1 VIAGGAKICDQ
12 RRVVMKAYLF
22 VVALAVSACGKQND
36 AKLIQHEVVTLVK
49 YYQPKLDALDARIQ
63 AIFKRGTTIPGNL
76 PGIEEV
82 GRRLQEA
89 RDTLVQLRTAVAP
102 GPDQKSAVEKQADT
116 AAKENRISELQK
128 LTHDLELQLDRGV
141 TIINANLDTVE
152 AWIAQYDSKTLAMVA
167 RGGEETGAP
176 QTQSTPA
183 TGQPPAATDPGAPAG
198 GAAAPTAGA
207 APPAAPAQ
215 AEPKAKAPEKA
226 AAPAAQPKAPAT
238 QPTAPATQPK
248 APATQPKAP
257 ATQPKQPAPAAPA
270 NP

>member
-1 VIAGGAKICDQ
+1 
-12 RRVVMKAYLF
+12 MKAYLF

-89 RDTLVQLRTAVAP
+89 RDTLVQLRTAIAP
-102 GPDQKSAVEKQADT
+102 GPDQKSAVEKQAET

-128 LTHDLELQLDRGV
+128 LEHDLELQLDRGV

-167 RGGEETGAP
+167 RGGEETGVPA
-176 QTQSTPA
+176 TQSAPA
-183 TGQPPAATDPGAPAG
+183 TGQPPAATDPGAPAA
-198 GAAAPTAGA
+198 GAAAPTGGA
-207 APPAAPAQ
+207 APTAAPTQ

-226 AAPAAQPKAPAT
+226 AAPAAQPKAPA
-238 QPTAPATQPK
+238 APK

-257 ATQPKQPAPAAPA
+257 SAQPKQPAPAAPA

>member
-1 VIAGGAKICDQ
+1 
-12 RRVVMKAYLF
+12 MKAYLL
-22 VVALAVSACGKQND
+22 VVALAVSGCGKKND
-36 AKLIQHEVVTLVK
+36 AHLLQHEVVTLVK

-89 RDTLVQLRTAVAP
+89 RDTLVQLRTAIAP
-102 GPDQKSAVEKQADT
+102 GPDQKSAVEKQAET
-116 AAKENRISELQK
+116 AVKENRVSELQK
-128 LTHDLELQLDRGV
+128 LAHDVELQLDRGV

-152 AWIAQYDSKTLAMVA
+152 AWIAQYDSKTLAMIA

-176 QTQSTPA
+176 ETPGTQSTPA
-183 TGQPPAATDPGAPAG
+183 TGQPPAAADPGAPATAPTG
-198 GAAAPTAGA
+198 GAAPT
-207 APPAAPAQ
+207 AAPAQ

-226 AAPAAQPKAPAT
+226 P
-238 QPTAPATQPK
+238 APATQPK
-248 APATQPKAP
+248 APAAQPKAP